1 MEDKIFKYVALFFFV
16 LSLILTTA
24 LIYVTMPDK
33 DLKEIEKTA
42 KDFAFYY
49 TNYDYNRAQ
58 EYYDNMI
65 YLTTG
70 QLQQEFKQENNA
82 KNIELMKNMKV
93 KSSSDINDIIFTKI
107 NSTTAKAVA
116 FMTITTKSKDSELRE
131 TKTILYMKLKKEGG
145 EWKVS
150 SLEPY

>member
-33 DLKEIEKTA
+33 DLKEIEKEA

-70 QLQQEFKQENNA
+70 KLQQEFKQENNS
-82 KNIELMKNMKV
+82 KNIELMKNMEV
-93 KSSSDINDIIFTKI
+93 QSSSNINDIIFTKI
-107 NSTTAKAVA
+107 NGTTAKAVA
-116 FMTITTKSKDSELRE
+116 FMTITTKSKDSEVRE
-131 TKTILYMKLKKEGG
+131 TKTILYMKLNKVNS

>member
-1 MEDKIFKYVALFFFV
+1 MEDKIFKYDALFFFV

-33 DLKEIEKTA
+33 DLKEIEKEA

-49 TNYDYNRAQ
+49 TNYDNNRAQ

-70 QLQQEFKQENNA
+70 KLQQEFKQ
-82 KNIELMKNMKV
+82 
-93 KSSSDINDIIFTKI
+93 
-107 NSTTAKAVA
+107 
-116 FMTITTKSKDSELRE
+116 
-131 TKTILYMKLKKEGG
+131 
-145 EWKVS
+145 
-150 SLEPY
+150 